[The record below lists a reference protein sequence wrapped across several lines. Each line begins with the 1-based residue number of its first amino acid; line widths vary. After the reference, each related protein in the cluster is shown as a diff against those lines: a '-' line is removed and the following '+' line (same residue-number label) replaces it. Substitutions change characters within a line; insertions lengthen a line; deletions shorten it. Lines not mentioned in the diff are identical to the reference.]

1 MGHRVQEASLAS
13 QDQLV
18 LLVQWDHKVL
28 LVHKVFKVLLV
39 QWEHKVQRAAQEMTD
54 QPDQLALS
62 VQLAL
67 TV

>member
-1 MGHRVQEASLAS
+1 MVVLAQLES
-13 QDQLV
+13 LV
-18 LLVQWDHKVL
+18 LQVQWDHKVL

-39 QWEHKVQRAAQEMTD
+39 QWDHKVQRAAQEMTD

>member
-1 MGHRVQEASLAS
+1 M
-13 QDQLV
+13 
-18 LLVQWDHKVL
+18 L

-39 QWEHKVQRAAQEMTD
+39 QWEPKVQRAALEMTD
-54 QPDQLALS
+54 QPDQRDLS

>member
-1 MGHRVQEASLAS
+1 M
-13 QDQLV
+13 
-18 LLVQWDHKVL
+18 L

-39 QWEHKVQRAAQEMTD
+39 QWDHKVQRAAQEMTD